1 MDSGGLVVSGKR
13 RVVVIGG
20 GIAGVSI
27 AGELSHDHDVVVI
40 EAEDTLAH
48 HTTGRSAAV
57 LLPGYGNKVVRE
69 LTQRSIALY
78 AERSKK
84 YEVGLLEP
92 RAFLQIAGADRADML
107 REIVEKTPTMH
118 MIDIEDAF
126 AMCPYLQRDA
136 VAAAAIDET
145 GSAIDVASLHQ
156 TYVREIAA
164 NGGVI
169 VKNKRVNAIAL
180 GNTCVVSSGEESW
193 ECDLVVN
200 AAGAWGDVV
209 AAMAHC
215 KPVGLMPLRRT
226 IFTAKVDPALGR
238 GPMVFGTPEA
248 YYFGLDHGVLLGSPA
263 DETLSEPCDARP
275 EEIDV
280 AQAIESVNEVTTFN
294 IRSIDTA
301 WAGLR
306 TFAPDRSP
314 VVGSRVDEPNFFWFC
329 GQGGYGIQMG
339 PGLAEY
345 GAFLARGLVPEERG
359 AAQVDADRVSP
370 NRFP

>member
-1 MDSGGLVVSGKR
+1 VSGKR

-27 AGELSHDHDVVVI
+27 AGELSHDHDVVLL
-40 EAEDTLAH
+40 EAEETLAH

-169 VKNKRVNAIAL
+169 VKTNALMRLHLEIL
-180 GNTCVVSSGEESW
+180 VWCLQEKNHGNVI
-193 ECDLVVN
+193 L
-200 AAGAWGDVV
+200 
-209 AAMAHC
+209 
-215 KPVGLMPLRRT
+215 
-226 IFTAKVDPALGR
+226 
-238 GPMVFGTPEA
+238 
-248 YYFGLDHGVLLGSPA
+248 
-263 DETLSEPCDARP
+263 
-275 EEIDV
+275 
-280 AQAIESVNEVTTFN
+280 
-294 IRSIDTA
+294 
-301 WAGLR
+301 
-306 TFAPDRSP
+306 
-314 VVGSRVDEPNFFWFC
+314 
-329 GQGGYGIQMG
+329 
-339 PGLAEY
+339 
-345 GAFLARGLVPEERG
+345 
-359 AAQVDADRVSP
+359 
-370 NRFP
+370 